1 MHAKEYLTLAK
12 DAAVAWS
19 EDHAPRKGAAIAY
32 YTVFSI
38 APLLLIAIGIAGAI
52 FGEDAARGEV
62 VGQIESTVGKPAAQ
76 SIEEMLKNTSTQ
88 GGNILVTIIGFV
100 ILILG
105 ATGVFAELQ
114 ESLNEILRAKAP
126 EGGGFGHTIRRRFLS
141 FALVLVIGFLLLVSL
156 VISAA
161 LAAVSKFLTPEAVP
175 GGMLLWQG
183 INLLVSLGFVTV
195 LFAMI
200 FKLLPDDDLR
210 WGDVWVGAA
219 FTAVL
224 FTLGKFLIGF
234 YLGQT
239 TTASSFGAAGAL
251 VVLLVWVYYSAQI
264 LLYGAEVTRLYAER
278 VGSKWAAAGQQRE
291 PRGEAP
297 GRREK
302 TAAGT

>member
-19 EDHAPRKGAAIAY
+19 DDHGPRKGAAIAY
-32 YTVFSI
+32 YTVFSV
-38 APLLLIAIGIAGAI
+38 APLLLIVIGIAGAI

-62 VGQIESTVGKPAAQ
+62 VGQIESTVGGPAARA
-76 SIEEMLKNTSTQ
+76 IEEMLRNTGTQ
-88 GGNILVTIIGFV
+88 GGNILLTVIGFAV
-100 ILILG
+100 LLLG
-105 ATGVFAELQ
+105 ATGVFTELQ
-114 ESLNEILRAKAP
+114 DSLNDILRVKAP
-126 EGGGFGHTIRRRFLS
+126 EGGGIWTTIRRRFLS

-156 VISAA
+156 VISAF
-161 LAAVSKFLTPEAVP
+161 LAALGDMVTPEAVP
-175 GGMLLWQG
+175 GGLALWQAV
-183 INLLVSLGFVTV
+183 NLVVSLAFITV
-195 LFAMI
+195 LFAMMY
-200 FKLLPDDDLR
+200 KLLPDDDLR

-239 TTASSFGAAGAL
+239 STASSFGAAGAL

-278 VGSKWAAAGQQRE
+278 FGSKKGAAGEVRKEAPAGRETAAAG
-291 PRGEAP
+291 A
-297 GRREK
+297 
-302 TAAGT
+302 